1 MDDDEDDTRDWHTPA
16 LETARDAI
24 ARAITAYA
32 AELARQDD
40 EEAPVIVGWI
50 VAYEG
55 TSIELEQAD
64 QAQRQTIVPNGQTI
78 SASVGLGTY
87 ASRHWD

>member
-1 MDDDEDDTRDWHTPA
+1 MDEDEDTRHWHTPA
-16 LETARDAI
+16 LDQARDEI

-32 AELARQDD
+32 AELARQDS
-40 EEAPVIVGWI
+40 EEAPIIVGWV